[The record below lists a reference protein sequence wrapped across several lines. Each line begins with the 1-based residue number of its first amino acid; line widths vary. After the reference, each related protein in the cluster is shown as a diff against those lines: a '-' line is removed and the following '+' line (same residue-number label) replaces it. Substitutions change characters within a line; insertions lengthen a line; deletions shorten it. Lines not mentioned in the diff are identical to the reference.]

1 MKKKPI
7 LKQEKDLRKILDQLE
22 ELRAKAEKLK
32 SQWLKEKEVIQK
44 IRKLKEKIDQL
55 KIEAQ
60 QAERK
65 GDLNRVAEIIYGIIP
80 QLEKELEEENKK
92 LAKIQKEGKFL
103 KEEVDAEDIAEIIS
117 KWTGIPVSR
126 LLESEREKLLKI
138 EERLKQR
145 VVGQDH
151 AISAVANALRRA
163 RAGLKDPNRPIGSF
177 MFIGP
182 TGVGKTELAKALA
195 EFMFDTENAL
205 IRIDMSE
212 YMEKHSVARL
222 IGAPPGY
229 VGYEEGGQLTEAVR
243 RKPYSVILFDEIEKA
258 HPDVFNILLQIL
270 EEGELTDH
278 LGHTVNFR
286 ETIIIITSNIGANKL
301 QKAIKMGF
309 YQQSENDKSI
319 SMELISDEL
328 KETFR
333 PEFLNRID
341 EIVVFNFLTKEH
353 LSKILDIML
362 DELNKDISELYN
374 ITISI
379 SKSAKNYLVEKAYD
393 KKYGARPLRRIIQK
407 EIEDNLSTAILKG
420 KLSDNQI
427 AYIDYDEKKG
437 ITIKAKKRSKKRKK
451 ETSKTFQ

>member
-1 MKKKPI
+1 
-7 LKQEKDLRKILDQLE
+7 
-22 ELRAKAEKLK
+22 
-32 SQWLKEKEVIQK
+32 
-44 IRKLKEKIDQL
+44 
-55 KIEAQ
+55 
-60 QAERK
+60 
-65 GDLNRVAEIIYGIIP
+65 
-80 QLEKELEEENKK
+80 
-92 LAKIQKEGKFL
+92 
-103 KEEVDAEDIAEIIS
+103 
-117 KWTGIPVSR
+117 
-126 LLESEREKLLKI
+126 
-138 EERLKQR
+138 
-145 VVGQDH
+145 
-151 AISAVANALRRA
+151 
-163 RAGLKDPNRPIGSF
+163 
-177 MFIGP
+177 
-182 TGVGKTELAKALA
+182 
-195 EFMFDTENAL
+195 
-205 IRIDMSE
+205 MSE
-212 YMEKHSVARL
+212 FMEKHSVSRL

-229 VGYEEGGQLTEAVR
+229 VGYEEGGYLTEKIR
-243 RKPYSVILFDEIEKA
+243 RRPYQVILFDEIEKA